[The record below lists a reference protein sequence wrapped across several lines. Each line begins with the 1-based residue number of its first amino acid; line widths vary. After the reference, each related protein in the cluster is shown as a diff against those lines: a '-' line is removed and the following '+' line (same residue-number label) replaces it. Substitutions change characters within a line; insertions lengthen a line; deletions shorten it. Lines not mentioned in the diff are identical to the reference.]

1 MGGDEEWRKM
11 ADTHKMSPEEVK
23 RAGVEA
29 SKRAPGHDP
38 GGVLH
43 QRRNVPLRLST
54 MALGG
59 FAIVAALGYFTL
71 YVKKKPDAT
80 AGDVAKV
87 AAGVAGPEETR
98 PRDYSEDPRH
108 RKYVKLATG
117 RTVAVPRVGLKVGLD
132 GTALQNPV
140 LQHP

>member
-1 MGGDEEWRKM
+1 
-11 ADTHKMSPEEVK
+11 
-23 RAGVEA
+23 
-29 SKRAPGHDP
+29 
-38 GGVLH
+38 
-43 QRRNVPLRLST
+43 

-98 PRDYSEDPRH
+98 PQDYSEDPRH
-108 RKYVKLATG
+108 RNILVKLGTE
-117 RTVAVPRVGLKVGLD
+117 RTVAPPKVGLQVGLV

-140 LQHP
+140 LLHLVFYRSRGK